1 MITVHFCYNIKL
13 GHCLLQNIHSSY
25 GFRPYMLVLALYIDG
40 LREPSLVALDLRFL
54 ILDLDN
60 L

>member
-1 MITVHFCYNIKL
+1 
-13 GHCLLQNIHSSY
+13 
-25 GFRPYMLVLALYIDG
+25 MLVLALYIDG